1 MNKRYRILV
10 INKFFYDRGGDCI
23 YSKNLVRLLEQNQHT
38 VAVFAMQYPENIFSE
53 WNRYFAKEISFSQNR
68 LKDKLLAILRL
79 MGLGNIKHSYIKLLD
94 DFKPDI
100 VHLNNVHSYL
110 SPIAAKLA
118 HDRGIKVV
126 WTLHDYKLICPT
138 YSCLRNGKVCELCFY
153 NPLPVLTQKCM
164 KKSYIASFLA
174 YIEAIRWNK
183 KNIEPYID
191 TFICPSNFIANKMEQ
206 SGYNKNRIRVLC
218 NFIDFKKH
226 SNIHKLKPKAREKTY
241 CYIGR
246 LSEEKGINQL
256 LSVASSLPYKLYVA
270 GKGPLKDSL
279 EKKYSCNNIIF
290 LGELTTD
297 EIYNLLSTVQY
308 SVMPSVWYENN
319 PLSVIES
326 LCMGTP
332 VLGANIG
339 GIPELI
345 DNENGLL
352 FTPNDL
358 NDLREKIVSLFN
370 KCVFCNDKIQATSLK
385 KFSSENYYNKL
396 MEIYNDK

>member
-1 MNKRYRILV
+1 MSRILIV
-10 INKFFYDRGGDCI
+10 NKFYYKRGGDCI
-23 YSKNLVRLLEQNQHT
+23 YAINLAHLLEQQNHQ
-38 VAVFAMQYPENIFSE
+38 VAIFAMNYPENIKSGWECYYPYQVNFSD
-53 WNRYFAKEISFSQNR
+53 RQFKGKI
-68 LKDKLLAILRL
+68 LAIYRL
-79 MGLGNIKHSYIKLLD
+79 MGFAGIKSSFLKLLEN
-94 DFKPDI
+94 FKPDV
-100 VHLNNVHSYL
+100 VHLNNIHSYL
-110 SPIAAKLA
+110 SPIVAKLA

-206 SGYNKNRIRVLC
+206 AGYNKNRIRVLC
-218 NFIDFKKH
+218 NFIDFKKY
-226 SNIHKLKPKAREKTY
+226 SNIYKVKPKTREQAY

-256 LSVASSLPYKLYVA
+256 LSVARSLPYKLYVA

-345 DNENGLL
+345 NNENGLL

-358 NDLREKIVSLFN
+358 NDLREKIVSFFN
-370 KCVFCNDKIQATSLK
+370 KCVFCNDKIQATSLN

-396 MEIYNDK
+396 MEIYNDR

>member
-1 MNKRYRILV
+1 MSRILIV
-10 INKFFYDRGGDCI
+10 NKFYYKRGGDCI
-23 YSKNLVRLLEQNQHT
+23 YAINLAHLLEQQNHE
-38 VAVFAMQYPENIFSE
+38 VAIFAMNFPENIKSGWEYYYPYQVNFSD
-53 WNRYFAKEISFSQNR
+53 RQFKGKILAISRLLGFAGIKSSF
-68 LKDKLLAILRL
+68 LKLLE
-79 MGLGNIKHSYIKLLD
+79 S
-94 DFKPDI
+94 FKPDI
-100 VHLNNVHSYL
+100 VHLNNIHSYL
-110 SPIAAKLA
+110 SPVVAKLS

-138 YSCLRNGKVCELCFY
+138 YSCLRNGKVCELCFF
-153 NPLPVLTQKCM
+153 NPLPVFSKKCM
-164 KKSYIASFLA
+164 KKSYIASFIA

-183 KNIEPYID
+183 NNIEPYVD
-191 TFICPSNFIANKMEQ
+191 TFICPSNFIADKMKQ
-206 SGYNKNRIRVLC
+206 AGYNKDKICVLC
-218 NFIDFKKH
+218 NFIDFKKY
-226 SNIHKLKPKAREKTY
+226 SNIYKVKPKTREQAY

-256 LSVASSLPYKLYVA
+256 LSVARSLPYKLYVA

-279 EKKYSCNNIIF
+279 EKDYSCNNIIF

-297 EIYNLLSTVQY
+297 EIYNLLSTVKY
-308 SVMPSVWYENN
+308 SVIPSIWYENN

-345 DNENGLL
+345 NDENGLL

-358 NDLREKIVSLFN
+358 NDLREKILHLFN
-370 KCVFCNDKIQATSLK
+370 KGVFYNDKIQTTSLN

-396 MEIYNDK
+396 MQTYNDK